1 MWRTPSRAHTQD
13 MFGNYEITKALA
25 EERHRDRE
33 RSVSRWRSARAAR
46 QANRHRAA
54 ARRAQS

>member
-1 MWRTPSRAHTQD
+1 

-25 EERHRDRE
+25 EEHHRDRE